1 MRNIALH
8 AVFSWLFLLAGA
20 TPDHAAFGRNRPN
33 ADNVIDSKSLKR
45 ALREKLESAFFAS
58 RALTPAGEAAN
69 VVIADLEF
77 KPSIVSV
84 RIGDTVTWINRDIVE
99 HTATSRDGVFDVA
112 TPKSRPAHWRAQ
124 KVGDFSYYCRLHPN
138 MAGIIRVTR

>member
-8 AVFSWLFLLAGA
+8 AVFSSLFLLAGA
-20 TPDHAAFGRNRPN
+20 T
-33 ADNVIDSKSLKR
+33 
-45 ALREKLESAFFAS
+45 FA
-58 RALTPAGEAAN
+58 PAGEAAS

-77 KPSIVSV
+77 EPSIVTV
-84 RIGDTVTWINRDIVE
+84 RIGDTVTWINKDIVE

-124 KVGDFSYYCRLHPN
+124 TVGEFSYYCRLHPN
-138 MAGIIRVTR
+138 MTGTIRVTR